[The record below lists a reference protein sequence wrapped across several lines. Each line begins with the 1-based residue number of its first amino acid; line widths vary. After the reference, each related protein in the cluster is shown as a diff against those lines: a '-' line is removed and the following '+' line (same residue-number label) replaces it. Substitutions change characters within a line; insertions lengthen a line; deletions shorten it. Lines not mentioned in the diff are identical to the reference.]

1 MLCLINRSFKSLA
14 GLSDDI
20 ILSYLR
26 KIECAAD
33 ILKTAK
39 EIETRKRME
48 VLQVLVVQRTGSSTL
63 EVACD
68 KFVDLSEKLEHFKG
82 KYSTNRPLIMKF
94 HTRAF
99 GIIFHRAV
107 VFLTIT
113 YSKFHTLSS
122 FFLFT

>member
-33 ILKTAK
+33 ILKTTK

-48 VLQVLVVQRTGSSTL
+48 VLQVLVVQRTGSSTF
-63 EVACD
+63 EEACD
-68 KFVDLSEKLEHFKG
+68 KFDDLSEKLERFKG
-82 KYSTNRPLIMKF
+82 MYSINC
-94 HTRAF
+94 
-99 GIIFHRAV
+99 
-107 VFLTIT
+107 
-113 YSKFHTLSS
+113 S
-122 FFLFT
+122 